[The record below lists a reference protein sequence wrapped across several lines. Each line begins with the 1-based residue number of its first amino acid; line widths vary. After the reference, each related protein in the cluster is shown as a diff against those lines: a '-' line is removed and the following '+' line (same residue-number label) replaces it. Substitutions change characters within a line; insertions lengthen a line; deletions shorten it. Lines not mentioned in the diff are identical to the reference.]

1 MTTLKYALA
10 LRTML
15 LRIAILIPALGLA
28 ASVQAAA
35 GARIEA
41 FPGAQVAYEFASDT
55 SRSHSI
61 PVDRIAR
68 VDGFMQPRTSR
79 QVEGKRRSITWRHA
93 RGVTSEAVFEHL
105 RSQLPGDAWYECQSR
120 DCGPSTYWAHRH
132 FEVADLYGADGSQ
145 FYVAVP
151 RATPEGPVL
160 TMLYVVQRGTREIM
174 AHLEDIL
181 LDPGEVTETD
191 PEMLADA
198 LLATGVARL
207 SVDFTA
213 DGEPGPEFATLLDAL
228 TEASE
233 RLPADAE
240 WWFVVHLRDA
250 GRGSASTLEA
260 SERRAQQLAAA
271 LAERLPERTISGL
284 GVGALIPGVLRDEG
298 VLVQLVVQQP
308 PS

>member
-1 MTTLKYALA
+1 MTRLKYPSA
-10 LRTML
+10 LRTAL
-15 LRIAILIPALGLA
+15 LRIAILIPAWGLA
-28 ASVQAAA
+28 GSVQAAA
-35 GARIEA
+35 GEGIEA
-41 FPGAQVAYEFASDT
+41 FPGAQVAYESVSES
-55 SRSHSI
+55 SRGHSI

-79 QVEGKRRSITWRHA
+79 EVQGKRRSITWRHA
-93 RGVTSEAVFEHL
+93 RGVTSEAVYEHL
-105 RSQLPGDAWYECQSR
+105 RAQLPADVWYECQSR

-191 PEMLADA
+191 PQMLTEA
-198 LLATGVARL
+198 LLGTGVARL

-213 DGEPGPEFATLLDAL
+213 DGEPGPEFSALLDAL
-228 TEASE
+228 VEASE
-233 RLPADAE
+233 RLPARSE

-250 GRGSASTLEA
+250 GSGSASTLDA

-271 LAERLPERTISGL
+271 LAERLPDRTVSGL

-298 VLVQLVVQQP
+298 VLVQLVLQQP